1 MNSIQIYKANE
12 ILENRYYQ
20 VPQEL
25 FENKLYKDKLTS
37 DSKILYA
44 FLLDRL
50 TLSKKNNWIN
60 EKGEVYLIFTRQEVQ
75 DKLNLS
81 DKTVSKAFKQLTDAR
96 LVYEKRQGLGKPN
109 LLFVGKIQ
117 HEKIV
122 QIADTEILRFQTRK
136 NYDSG
141 VVENTITDTENLR
154 VINTNNINTDRT
166 SLILSNQEPE
176 IEIREDEDSYEELF
190 KRNIEY
196 DILVG
201 DPHNKKLV
209 ENITNIAVEAINS
222 NKPTLYINS
231 EPKSKELVKS
241 QLLKLK
247 PNHIEYVI
255 NCLRQNMKDV
265 KSLKS
270 YILTTLYNSIN
281 TIEIDATLVVA
292 KIMNE

>member
-1 MNSIQIYKANE
+1 MNSIEIYKANE

-122 QIADTEILRFQTRK
+122 EIADTEILRFKTRK